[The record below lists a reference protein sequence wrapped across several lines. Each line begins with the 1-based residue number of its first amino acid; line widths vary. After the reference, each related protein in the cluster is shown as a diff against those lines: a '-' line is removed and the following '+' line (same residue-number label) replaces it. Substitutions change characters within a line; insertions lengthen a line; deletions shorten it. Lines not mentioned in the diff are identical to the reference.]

1 MEFKLQKNCEINS
14 AHQNVLGP
22 VEMMFGLVNVSFS
35 CKNDFLCTLDFEG
48 LCTRR
53 NVREPKE
60 LWRYTPPENFLVY
73 GLRNAISCV
82 FRRHFQEI
90 STKEKR

>member
-1 MEFKLQKNCEINS
+1 M
-14 AHQNVLGP
+14 A
-22 VEMMFGLVNVSFS
+22 S

-48 LCTRR
+48 LCTQG

-60 LWRYTPPENFLVY
+60 LWRYTAPETFLIY

-82 FRRHFQEI
+82 FRGHFQEI
-90 STKEKR
+90 STKENAMRGAGKSTFYCFLFLE